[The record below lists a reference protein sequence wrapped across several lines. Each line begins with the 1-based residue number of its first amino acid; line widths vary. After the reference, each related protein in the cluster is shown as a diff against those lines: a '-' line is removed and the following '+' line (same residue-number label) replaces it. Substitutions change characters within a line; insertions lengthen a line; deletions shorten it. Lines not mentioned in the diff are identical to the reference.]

1 MRGKTRVTTGLV
13 ATQRRWCAAA
23 VLVAMGIVADGAFGQ
38 DLYTGA
44 ELYRAY
50 CASCH
55 GATGRGDGPVASSM
69 KVEVPDLTRIMAR
82 QGQFPT
88 DQIRRIIDGRT
99 TLPPHGTR
107 DMPVWGREFRSAAIG
122 VPPQKQPV
130 DKLIELLVD
139 YVRSIQ
145 QRAE

>member
-1 MRGKTRVTTGLV
+1 MRAKMAFSVIPMR
-13 ATQRRWCAAA
+13 RRWCTA
-23 VLVAMGIVADGAFGQ
+23 VLLITLGIVSKGSLAQ

-44 ELYRAY
+44 ELYRSY

-55 GATGRGDGPVASSM
+55 GASGHGDGPVASSM
-69 KVEVPDLTRIMAR
+69 KVEVPDLTRIVAR
-82 QGQFPT
+82 QGQFPSE
-88 DQIRRIIDGRT
+88 QIRRIIDGRAA
-99 TLPPHGTR
+99 LPPHGTR